1 VPLHIPFSINGA
13 RAPHFVASISLT
25 YKPRFPILPFI
36 EKKFLSSQGEGVKD
50 MNRFVISI
58 FFTISLCLSVFLALA
73 GGVTSPDVINP
84 GAQGVGR
91 QDVINPGPGNSCN
104 ARDGFVYTQYN
115 GKGMCVRCT
124 EKNGWRYDGNKNC
137 IK

>member
-1 VPLHIPFSINGA
+1 
-13 RAPHFVASISLT
+13 
-25 YKPRFPILPFI
+25 
-36 EKKFLSSQGEGVKD
+36 

-58 FFTISLCLSVFLALA
+58 FFTISLCLSVSLALA
-73 GGVTSPDVINP
+73 GGVTSP
-84 GAQGVGR
+84 
-91 QDVINPGPGNSCN
+91 DVINPGPGNSCN

-137 IK
+137 VK

>member
-1 VPLHIPFSINGA
+1 VFICFSG
-13 RAPHFVASISLT
+13 PS
-25 YKPRFPILPFI
+25 
-36 EKKFLSSQGEGVKD
+36 
-50 MNRFVISI
+50 
-58 FFTISLCLSVFLALA
+58 

-137 IK
+137 VK